1 MNSTAKSYAVPLAL
15 ITLATAVGVT
25 YGLKKKNS
33 LDAAKTCSTDGIKNS
48 AFVFVKPHANTP
60 STQNLVRTKLTD
72 SGITII
78 SESDISGE
86 TIDEKKLIDQHYYA
100 IASKATI
107 LSADKIPVPEDKFK
121 AEFGKD
127 WQQVLKDG
135 KAVNAM
141 EACDRFGIDATQLD
155 A

>member
-1 MNSTAKSYAVPLAL
+1 MMNSKTSTYVPLTL
-15 ITLATAVGVT
+15 VTLAAAMGIA
-25 YGLKKKNS
+25 YGMKKRASSSSN
-33 LDAAKTCSTDGIKNS
+33 DAKICSVEGMKNS

-100 IASKATI
+100 IA
-107 LSADKIPVPEDKFK
+107 
-121 AEFGKD
+121 
-127 WQQVLKDG
+127 
-135 KAVNAM
+135 
-141 EACDRFGIDATQLD
+141 
-155 A
+155 